1 MIYKKHERLIAITGV
16 LSSILIYIWICYM
29 KFIFYIKSIKMKFIV
44 KYIEKNKNL
53 HTLFL
58 WLLLLKFL
66 LKRGKSLKLL
76 LIFLYNSFLYY
87 ICNIKKDVTI
97 SIAWNKVI
105 MPNHM
110 RPIDGFIE
118 IMQDDFYDRLVWYDT
133 VLDIWGY
140 IWESAIRLAK
150 NNKKVVVYEA
160 HPHNYK
166 YLLLNTSNYNNIESY
181 NMAVVWNHDTSIT
194 FYGGA
199 FNMSATINR
208 QLGPQEGLTIP
219 SINILDVLKKHP
231 YDAIKID
238 IEGAEY
244 TCMQSII
251 NSSQEIFENI
261 KAWFIE
267 FHDININNHYLI
279 LQDVLK
285 WLEVKKYKIEYYN
298 AIDNYKIDYQTI
310 DQYTTILIY
319 FMKK

>member
-1 MIYKKHERLIAITGV
+1 
-16 LSSILIYIWICYM
+16 M
-29 KFIFYIKSIKMKFIV
+29 KFIFYIKCIKMKFIV
-44 KYIEKNKNL
+44 KYIESNKNL

-97 SIAWNKVI
+97 SIAWNTII

-160 HPHNYK
+160 HPYNYK
-166 YLLLNTSNYNNIESY
+166 YLLLNTSNYNNIESH
-181 NMAVVWNHDTSIT
+181 NMAVVWNYDTSIT

-199 FNMSATINR
+199 FNMSATING
-208 QLGPQEGLTIP
+208 QLDTQEGIIIP
-219 SINILDVLKKHP
+219 SINIVDVLKKYP

-244 TCMQSII
+244 TCMQAII

-261 KAWFIE
+261 QAWFIE
-267 FHDININNHYLI
+267 FHDISLNNHYQI
-279 LQDVLK
+279 LQDVLT
-285 WLEVKKYKIEYYN
+285 WLEIKKYKIEYYN